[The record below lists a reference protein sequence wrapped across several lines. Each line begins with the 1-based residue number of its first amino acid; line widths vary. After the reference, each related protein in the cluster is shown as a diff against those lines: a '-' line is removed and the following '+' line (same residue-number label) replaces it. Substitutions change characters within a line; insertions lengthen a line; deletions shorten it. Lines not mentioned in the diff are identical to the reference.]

1 MKKYIGNVIV
11 SSPNYKVDNC
21 FNKCL
26 SLSNIDKTLPTL
38 IIGLQNAKKEIND
51 FNILNKK
58 YDNDMLWW
66 TFSKTER
73 RSDHD
78 KDIIDFHNYCIS
90 NIVNNIKYY
99 YINYVNLSY
108 SKAKKCLNFIH
119 DNKKKYYYVDNN
131 KFIFFYDC
139 EMDGKVKNIY
149 GFSLNT
155 CAFFGIAKNKVLSLI
170 ENNQNNK
177 KIKNF
182 YKIPNNIRRLIND
195 DIPSEIILL
204 EYF

>member
-99 YINYVNLSY
+99 YINYVNLS
-108 SKAKKCLNFIH
+108 
-119 DNKKKYYYVDNN
+119 
-131 KFIFFYDC
+131 
-139 EMDGKVKNIY
+139 
-149 GFSLNT
+149 
-155 CAFFGIAKNKVLSLI
+155 
-170 ENNQNNK
+170 
-177 KIKNF
+177 
-182 YKIPNNIRRLIND
+182 
-195 DIPSEIILL
+195 
-204 EYF
+204 